1 MILLEKK
8 IKQHSALIFS
18 IILHLSLLSALLI
31 HFQRVHSITQSSQS
45 SVMQVQLMGYV
56 KNDTAP
62 VKPNNHGT
70 NNHKLPIKSP
80 IASSPANQLARHVS
94 EIALNQEPSRQV
106 KHESLKINQSHARS
120 ASSIHISHALTSS
133 QLLAMSRYMHR
144 RIAWY
149 AHYPPTYHSSNTKS
163 QVLIRFN
170 VYPNGLIDKLA
181 VKLSSGD
188 PILDQ
193 AALSA
198 VKNAAPFKKINR
210 WIAHVQPCTMTIHF
224 LR

>member
-1 MILLEKK
+1 MILLGK

-18 IILHLSLLSALLI
+18 VILHLSLLSALLI
-31 HFQRVHSITQSSQS
+31 HFQRVQSDAHSSQS
-45 SVMQVQLMGYV
+45 SVIQVQLMGYI
-56 KNDTAP
+56 KSDTAP
-62 VKPNNHGT
+62 VKLNNQGA
-70 NNHKLPIKSP
+70 NDRKLPIKNP
-80 IASSPANQLARHVS
+80 IASSPATQLARHDS

-106 KHESLKINQSHARS
+106 KHESLKTNQSHARS
-120 ASSIHISHALTSS
+120 ASSIHTSHTLTPS

-170 VYPNGLIDKLA
+170 VYPDGLIDKLA

-198 VKNAAPFKKINR
+198 VEQAAPFKKINR

>member
-1 MILLEKK
+1 MILLEK

-18 IILHLSLLSALLI
+18 VILHLSLLSALLI
-31 HFQRVHSITQSSQS
+31 HFQRVHSITQSSLS

-56 KNDTAP
+56 KSDTAP
-62 VKPNNHGT
+62 AKRNNQGA
-70 NNHKLPIKSP
+70 NDRKLPIKSP
-80 IASSPANQLARHVS
+80 IASSPAAQLARHDS
-94 EIALNQEPSRQV
+94 QIALNQEPSRQV
-106 KHESLKINQSHARS
+106 KHESLKTNQSHAQS
-120 ASSIHISHALTSS
+120 ISSIHISHALTPS

-149 AHYPPTYHSSNTKS
+149 AHYPSTYHSSNAKS
-163 QVLIRFN
+163 QVLITFN
-170 VYPNGLIDKLA
+170 VYPDGLIDKLA

-188 PILDQ
+188 SVLDQ

-198 VKNAAPFKKINR
+198 VKSAAPFKKINR

>member
-1 MILLEKK
+1 M
-8 IKQHSALIFS
+8 QSDAH
-18 IILHLSLLSALLI
+18 
-31 HFQRVHSITQSSQS
+31 SSQS
-45 SVMQVQLMGYV
+45 SVMQVQLMRYV
-56 KNDTAP
+56 KSDTAP
-62 VKPNNHGT
+62 VKLNNHGA
-70 NNHKLPIKSP
+70 NDRKLPIKNP
-80 IASSPANQLARHVS
+80 IASSPATQLARHDS
-94 EIALNQEPSRQV
+94 QIALNQEPSRQV
-106 KHESLKINQSHARS
+106 KHESLRTNQSHERS
-120 ASSIHISHALTSS
+120 ASSIHISHALTPS

-198 VKNAAPFKKINR
+198 VDQAAPFKKINR
-210 WIAHVQPCTMTIHF
+210 WITHEQPCTMTIHF